1 MDAKEFK
8 EIRNRIAC
16 HPSAGVMLHTT
27 NCMRASCELIGP
39 SVDSVQEQEAWLG
52 DIEAGQGHA
61 MRCPLIR
68 NPHLEIAKIYEMLP
82 ENAGTS
88 SRGRTPIDY
97 TTARSLFLIAS
108 RKRICQWPSM

>member
-8 EIRNRIAC
+8 EIRNRISSR
-16 HPSAGVMLHTT
+16 PTSEIVLHTT
-27 NCMRASCELIGP
+27 NCMRANCELIGP
-39 SVDSVQEQEAWLG
+39 SVDSVQEHEAWLG

-61 MRCPLIR
+61 MRCPPTG
-68 NPHLEIAKIYEMLP
+68 NPHLEIAKIFEMLP

-97 TTARSLFLIAS
+97 TTVRSVFLIAPG
-108 RKRICQWPSM
+108 KRIWQWPSM